1 MQVQN
6 HAMPAPPP
14 PGGQT
19 PPNEAQAQRLQ
30 KLRAAILK
38 QRSQQA
44 GNAQGEH

>member
-6 HAMPAPPP
+6 HAMPPPP
-14 PGGQT
+14 PGGPM
-19 PPNEAQAQRLQ
+19 PPNPAQAERLQ